1 MKYFSDYELIEKVK
15 AKDND
20 ALFELTMR
28 YQPVVNNVRS
38 QIYIRHFDID
48 DWMQEALIICY
59 ETCCL
64 FDLKKSKD
72 FGAFFKANFVN
83 HAKNLLRYELAKQ
96 REPYSRAVSYE
107 VIKESGAINESSIE
121 LSEYPVN
128 ARYQYFLSKLSITE
142 LYAFLVLLGKL
153 DIELAAQKA
162 ACGIEQLIT
171 AKGRIKRKMLEVFN
185 FDK

>member
-1 MKYFSDYELIEKVK
+1 MKNLTDFQLIEKVK
-15 AKDND
+15 HKDNE
-20 ALFELTMR
+20 ALFELLTR

-38 QIYIRHFDID
+38 RIYIRHFDID

-64 FDLKKSKD
+64 FDLQKNRD

-96 REPYSRAVSYE
+96 REPYSKAVSYE
-107 VIKESGAINESSIE
+107 AVKESGVINESVVE
-121 LSEYPVN
+121 LSVDPVN
-128 ARYQYFLSKLSITE
+128 VRYQYFLSKLSQTE
-142 LYAFLVLLGKL
+142 LYAFLVLLGKI
-153 DIELAAQKA
+153 DVELAAKKA
-162 ACGIEQLIT
+162 GCEANQIIA
-171 AKGRIKRKMLEVFN
+171 AKGRIKRKMLKIFN